1 MNEQVADKVL
11 GKRIEKSQEWKELFP
26 LLEKADQDEIK
37 KVGVIAWLSQTGI
50 KEEET
55 LVF

>member
-26 LLEKADQDEIK
+26 LLDKVDQDEIK
-37 KVGVIAWLSQTGI
+37 KVGVIAWLSQTN
-50 KEEET
+50 EET
-55 LVF
+55 K

>member
-26 LLEKADQDEIK
+26 LLDKADQNEIK

-55 LVF
+55 

>member
-26 LLEKADQDEIK
+26 LLEKSDQDEIK
-37 KVGVIAWLSQTGI
+37 KIGVIAWLSQTGQN
-50 KEEET
+50 EET
-55 LVF
+55 K